1 MFDLAE
7 MEAFSYIA
15 KYKNFRLAAK
25 ELGVPQS
32 SLSRGLANLEN
43 SVGARLIERTT
54 RSVRVSSRGQ
64 EFLIYADAILGLAK
78 QARRHFEDPPIDG
91 TLRLGF
97 VEDFAAGDL
106 HRVLGLFKRNY
117 PRFVIILKTGLGRN
131 LRDDL
136 ERDLLDVVLSKRIA
150 GRENG
155 RFLFSEG
162 LIWVGDE
169 RLLADGDGVLP
180 LATYPAPGTTRA
192 LMLETLRDHDRR
204 WTVVAESASMAGL
217 TAAVDAGFAISA
229 FPRRFCPSKLHLL
242 ENTGLPPLGSLEY
255 VIDQRARP
263 RDAAVD
269 AFVALLAATVGA
281 T

>member
-1 MFDLAE
+1 M
-7 MEAFSYIA
+7 
-15 KYKNFRLAAK
+15 
-25 ELGVPQS
+25 
-32 SLSRGLANLEN
+32 ANLEN

-78 QARRHFEDPPIDG
+78 QARRYFEDPPIDG

-136 ERDLLDVVLSKRIA
+136 ERDLLDVVLSKRIP

-204 WTVVAESASMAGL
+204 WTVRCGKRKHGR
-217 TAAVDAGFAISA
+217 VDRGSG
-229 FPRRFCPSKLHLL
+229 RRFCHLRISQEVLSEQDFTCSK
-242 ENTGLPPLGSLEY
+242 TPGCPPLGSLEY